1 MYRVGM
7 VVCHLVPNWYQSH
20 PLYLWTT
27 MFDIHCFL
35 DSCNTTYLMTL
46 FRSLLTAVGAEA
58 AGGAGAVGGG
68 GGGDDDE
75 AAAAVVV
82 VVVVVAE
89 DELFLDG
96 GVYIEEELWV

>member
-1 MYRVGM
+1 
-7 VVCHLVPNWYQSH
+7 
-20 PLYLWTT
+20 
-27 MFDIHCFL
+27 
-35 DSCNTTYLMTL
+35 MTL
-46 FRSLLTAVGAEA
+46 FRSRLTAVGAEA
-58 AGGAGAVGGG
+58 AFGAGAVGGGG